1 MEFALWLYYWVQ
13 LMQGA
18 TGAEEEP
25 SDAVLWQHG
34 GALLSKSMKAI
45 LRLEWISG
53 TAVWT
58 QYLPLCS
65 ALSELQKVINMSI
78 KLESVLLHWIQ
89 VIQSWGDYY

>member
-1 MEFALWLYYWVQ
+1 MEFAPWLYYWIQ

-18 TGAEEEP
+18 TGAEEKP
-25 SDAVLWQHG
+25 PDAALWQHG
-34 GALLSKSMKAI
+34 GALLSKSMEVI

-53 TAVWT
+53 AAVRT

-89 VIQSWGDYY
+89 FI